1 MRISDWSSDVC
12 SSDLPKALGF
22 HLSLEPMRVE
32 HLDEV
37 TAIEQ
42 KVQAFPWTKGNFAD
56 GLQAGYGAWVVT
68 QSGRT
73 LGFCMTMFA
82 PDVAHVLVIAVSP
95 EGQRQGIG
103 SQDRKSTRLNSS
115 H

>member
-56 GLQAGYGAWVVT
+56 GLQAGYAAWVVT
-68 QSGRT
+68 QSGRR
-73 LGFCMTMFA
+73 LGFCMPMCA
-82 PDVAHVLVIAVSP
+82 P
-95 EGQRQGIG
+95 EEFG
-103 SQDRKSTRLNSS
+103 SASCRERVCRYV
-115 H
+115 